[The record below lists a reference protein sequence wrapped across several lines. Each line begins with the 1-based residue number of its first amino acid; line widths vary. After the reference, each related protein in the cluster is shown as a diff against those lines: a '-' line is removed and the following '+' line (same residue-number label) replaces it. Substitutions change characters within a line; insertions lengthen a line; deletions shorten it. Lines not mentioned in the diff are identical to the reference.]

1 MSTQIWIVSRFDDT
15 RRDPNTVRIYLLGY
29 LHVFVEV
36 LGYIAHIL
44 LHLVKNMRLVHD
56 MKLSVRK
63 QV

>member
-1 MSTQIWIVSRFDDT
+1 MIQGETPI
-15 RRDPNTVRIYLLGY
+15 RIYLLGY

-44 LHLVKNMRLVHD
+44 LHLVQNMCLVHD